1 MSGQTIDELARAIQ
15 TQATADERAALA
27 TLSPLVIVGSC
38 RGKPIPRWRQARN
51 ERGIVDTASEI
62 HARDVFPAEGAHI
75 VRHDPARVLA
85 DVARQ
90 RAMLARL
97 LAEPHHPGDRIQ
109 IAPYDEPCRALAG
122 GPCDCRR
129 DARVLGYLR
138 LLAGVDETEAAG

>member
-1 MSGQTIDELARAIQ
+1 VLVIRIDELVRAIQ

-38 RGKPIPRWRQARN
+38 RSKPIPRWRQARN
-51 ERGIVDTASEI
+51 GRGIVDTASEI

-85 DVARQ
+85 DVAMK

-97 LAEPHHPGDRIQ
+97 LAEPHGLVDDG
-109 IAPYDEPCRALAG
+109 DEPY
-122 GPCDCRR
+122 PCPRR
-129 DARVLGYLR
+129 GTSAACQCGRDERVRGYLE
-138 LLAGVDETEAAG
+138 LMAGADETEAAG